1 MIVLDTGALIAVDRG
16 DRQVLSMLESAFRDG
31 VAVRVPAGVI
41 GQAWRSPDRQVLLA
55 RTLKRCNEVPL
66 DGATARTAGQLCG
79 QTGSSDVID
88 ATVAIVA
95 SETGHQ
101 EGDVMLLTSDSPDIR
116 ILLDEVR
123 TAVRIV
129 DV

>member
-16 DRQVLSMLESAFRDG
+16 DRQVLSMLKRAFRDG

-101 EGDVMLLTSDSPDIR
+101 EGDVMLLTSDSPDMR